1 MSRDPVG
8 LLVTLIVVIVLLVIL
23 FKLLGIVL

>member
-1 MSRDPVG
+1 MRGDPVG